1 MRSTIL
7 TTFTVQV
14 SYYTSEETCT
24 LYSLIQIYILTLISV
39 MSSAS
44 RQAMTLRRPSV
55 RPLVITR
62 STFAGAGAHVGHW

>member
-1 MRSTIL
+1 MVPVSNYSCGESLTPDIALGIIL
-7 TTFTVQV
+7 TP
-14 SYYTSEETCT
+14 
-24 LYSLIQIYILTLISV
+24 LSV

-44 RQAMTLRRPSV
+44 RGAMTLRRPNV